1 MSGKHWLIS
10 PNNEGGKQRTACRA
24 PIVTGMFTSYGAEVT
39 CQACLDTVI
48 RVVCNAV
55 SGEPGPLPARCARMV
70 HETGDHDWVPGHN
83 VRRRVDLQRQA
94 LDAATNTAIV
104 PPAAE
109 ATSPS
114 DRLPVGKGVERQ
126 VIETWSV

>member
-1 MSGKHWLIS
+1 MSGLHWLIT

-24 PIVTGMFTSYGAEVT
+24 PIVPGRGTSLGADVT
-39 CQACLDTVI
+39 CQDCLDTVI

-55 SGEPGPLPARCARMV
+55 SNEPGPLPARCARMV

-94 LDAATNTAIV
+94 LTSATNAAIV
-104 PPAAE
+104 PPAE
-109 ATSPS
+109 APG
-114 DRLPVGKGVERQ
+114 DQLPVGKGTVRR
-126 VIETWSV
+126 VIARWPA